1 MPDGTQTDEFTH
13 ARTVAEARE
22 RGAIVPIARQG
33 SAYLPA
39 FSDAGQMMEFA
50 ALMSRAGVMVGPACR
65 GNIGA
70 CLATTMIAG
79 RFGLDPFMLSTKA
92 YIVTNQQGVE
102 TLAWEAQAINAM
114 LLGSGELEAP
124 LDYEYEGEGQQ
135 RRVIV
140 TGRLKG
146 RTKDQSVRTNT
157 LAEVAHKS
165 PLWKKEP
172 DQQLAYYGSRLWARR
187 HAPHILMGIYS
198 QDEADTIVNVTPSPE
213 EDAASRLTRSLKGE
227 PKAEA
232 GENNPATPQD
242 AEIIEPEPETK
253 DREPESPPSETEPPA
268 SDETGY
274 DAMFRTS
281 PSNEG
286 EKINTGAPQG
296 DLLGESDP
304 PAPPPPTP
312 APPPQPPKAPPA
324 RLAGANA
331 KAAIAWA
338 ESFAAWYVGLSTI
351 DRDRASSDY
360 DAPFREAC
368 EISTKAEAILME
380 AINAPEVEEG

>member
-1 MPDGTQTDEFTH
+1 
-13 ARTVAEARE
+13 
-22 RGAIVPIARQG
+22 
-33 SAYLPA
+33 
-39 FSDAGQMMEFA
+39 
-50 ALMSRAGVMVGPACR
+50 
-65 GNIGA
+65 
-70 CLATTMIAG
+70 
-79 RFGLDPFMLSTKA
+79 
-92 YIVTNQQGVE
+92 
-102 TLAWEAQAINAM
+102 M

-124 LDYEYEGEGQQ
+124 LDFTFEGTGPSRQ
-135 RRVIV
+135 VTV

-146 RTKDQSVRTNT
+146 ARRDQTITSNQIGQIKTKN
-157 LAEVAHKS
+157 S
-165 PLWKKEP
+165 PLWQSEP
-172 DQQLAYYGSRLWARR
+172 DQQLSYYGSRLWARR

-198 QDEADTIVNVTPSPE
+198 QDEVDTIVNVTPSPD
-213 EDAASRLTRSLKGE
+213 EDAATRLTRSLKGE

-232 GENNPATPQD
+232 GDNDPTMAED

-253 DREPESPPSETEPPA
+253 DREPESQPSETETPA

-324 RLAGANA
+324 KLAGANA